1 MRLPRLR
8 QVVLAVAD
16 LDTARAELED
26 RLGVSDAYQDPAVG
40 QFGLRN
46 AVYPLGD
53 CFVELISPARHGTAV
68 GRWLARGGGGGY
80 MAMFEVADESAAR
93 RLISGTGARV
103 VHESRH
109 EDIVDIHLHPKDMH
123 GAIVAVDIARP
134 PGSWRWGGP
143 SSTGRTPP
151 TDGSALGG
159 IAVAVPDPQQ
169 AAARWGGVLG
179 IEPVRGPALV
189 LGSAG
194 QVVSFTESGAAAPG
208 IRAVAI
214 VRPDRRSSCEVAGV
228 HFEFPIDGGPA
239 DDDP

>member
-16 LDTARAELED
+16 LDLARAQLED
-26 RLGVSDAYQDPAVG
+26 RLGVIDPYQDPAVG

-53 CFVELISPARHGTAV
+53 CFIELISPAREGTAV
-68 GRWLARGGGGGY
+68 GRWLARGGSGGY
-80 MAMFEVADESAAR
+80 MAMFEVADEGAAR
-93 RLISGTGARV
+93 RLISRTGARV
-103 VHESRH
+103 VHESRQ

-123 GAIVAVDIARP
+123 GAIVAVDVARP

-143 SSTGRTPP
+143 SWIGRTPP
-151 TDGSALGG
+151 TDGSCLGG
-159 IAVAVPDPQQ
+159 ISVAVPDPQV

-179 IEPVRGPALV
+179 IRPARAPALV
-189 LGSAG
+189 LASAG
-194 QVVSFTESGAAAPG
+194 QVVSFTASGAAAPG

-214 VRPDRRSSCEVAGV
+214 VRPDRRASCQVAGV
-228 HFEFPIDGGPA
+228 HFEFPVDGGPT
-239 DDDP
+239 DDDS